1 MGEERSAPRHAANSF
16 FAFLRNL
23 SLPPRFEPTPIAT
36 KTGRGR
42 RARSVFVVGVFRAF
56 ERLSLAEGQLF
67 VVIHAFGRRVFR
79 LAGGDV
85 FILAIAVED
94 VRIGE
99 LVALRPARG
108 VEHDGRRRL
117 RGSVL
122 LVGAALRAVNGRLP
136 QVVEL
141 RPALEAVVFVSEI
154 RQFASCKTGRNIASL
169 DFQGQRAGG
178 PYTWG
183 PYGVDFR
190 PAPETAPRAVS
201 YTHLTLPTK
210 RI

>member
-1 MGEERSAPRHAANSF
+1 MCAARSLL
-16 FAFLRNL
+16 AFLRIFIR
-23 SLPPRFEPTPIAT
+23 SPRFDPRPIAT

-56 ERLSLAEGQLF
+56 QRFGFAEGQLF
-67 VVIHAFGRRVFR
+67 VVIHAFCRGVLR

-122 LVGAALRAVNGRLP
+122 LVGAALRAVDGRFP

-169 DFQGQRAGG
+169 VFQGQRAGG